1 MVMFIK
7 EDIMMRNKVLMICA
21 VSAMLLTG
29 CTQSHIL
36 AGGGPAEPV
45 FETQQ
50 GIVLD
55 WTQIGNDMDEEFVD
69 NKEYPMALSVNYS
82 MDPKEKKLD
91 LNLAVKAGTTP
102 EEAVTFANAAVRY
115 LNDVA
120 ADQDFSFEKSS
131 ETSYGGFFKDYDL
144 HLIVMP
150 DYTMKEQQYWLV
162 DMDIPKG
169 SDQKIVPKEGA
180 VVMETTAA
188 DDTEDADETEAPD
201 ETEAEQTKASK

>member
-1 MVMFIK
+1 
-7 EDIMMRNKVLMICA
+7 MICA

-69 NKEYPMALSVNYS
+69 SEDYPMALSVNYS
-82 MDPKEKKLD
+82 VDQKKKSID
-91 LNLAVKAGTTP
+91 LTLIVKAGTTP
-102 EEAVTFANAAVRY
+102 EEAVKYADAGVRY

-120 ADQDFSFEKSS
+120 ADQDFSYERSS
-131 ETSYGGFFKDYDL
+131 ETSYGGFFKNYDL

-150 DYTMKEQQYWLV
+150 DYTMKEQKYWLV
-162 DMDIPKG
+162 DMNIPKG
-169 SDQKIVPKEGA
+169 SDEKIVPKEGA
-180 VVMETTAA
+180 VVMESTAA
-188 DDTEDADETEAPD
+188 DDTEEAET
-201 ETEAEQTKASK
+201 ETEAEQTQASK